1 MGLNKFTGNF
11 SSNGGENFKM
21 DNELYHYGVLGMKWG
36 VRRSQKQLARINKK
50 AKRQNW
56 SEDAV
61 NAAKVRTKSVKQM
74 SNAELRK
81 LNERTR
87 LENEYSNLRKG
98 KPSAGRKFVSEVG
111 RELAKDYT
119 KQGIKKGVKWVGKII
134 KEA

>member
-1 MGLNKFTGNF
+1 
-11 SSNGGENFKM
+11 M
-21 DNELYHYGVLGMKWG
+21 DNNYLQHYGVLGMKWG

-61 NAAKVRTKSVKQM
+61 DAARVKTKKVKQM

-98 KPSAGRKFVSEVG
+98 KPSAGRKFVSEVS
-111 RELAKDYT
+111 RELAKEAV
-119 KQGIKKGVKWVGKII
+119 KNGVKKGSKWAAKRMVEKVI
-134 KEA
+134 K